1 MGFLDNLCNQL
12 RNKQAAVAP
21 LAAEKEIENHFMKG
35 KAART
40 SYIQLLQFVLLL
52 LKPYAKNQEAGNRF
66 LDCIHRSV
74 GAGNTLDELM
84 TQVLEC
90 EEKDLHHWLQEVSD
104 CGGNGSLALDALL
117 LWQRLEVGEDGLE
130 SLTNFFTMAAIDQ
143 AVIKEAAEAAK
154 LIPGKDEKGVL
165 MKDWHILTPEA
176 LKGYFPSWNPDEQM
190 QLDVAVS
197 LFMRDRV
204 TEAYPLFLKLA
215 KRGNRRA
222 MYYIGEYYRFGW
234 AGLPVNKGLGF
245 HYHHLGAEK
254 GDCLCQLNLAYEKW
268 DEKDKTW
275 QEMIWEEMIPLVLQL
290 AQAGDIVAGD
300 ELADALHSASKKG
313 TYITDKSGNV
323 IDAAKQSE
331 FWYEK
336 VGKDGYWRPTWNL
349 AERYRDDDPEKA
361 ITWYEMVYQMHGDH
375 AGQAANKIGV
385 RYHNQGNYEEALA
398 WYMKGAEDGYDWS
411 MYNVAGCYRDG
422 EGVDED
428 QSKAIEWFKKAYEL
442 HGEVAGNAANRIGL
456 IYWKQGNS
464 TKEFEWMFN
473 GAEEGFDW
481 CMNNLGNCYYSGR
494 GVSQDYGKAREWYQK
509 AIDCHGEA
517 EEDARKSLSNL

>member
-1 MGFLDNLCNQL
+1 MGFLYNLCNQL

-104 CGGNGSLALDALL
+104 CGGNGNLALDALL
-117 LWQRLEVGEDGLE
+117 LWQRLEVGEEGLE

-165 MKDWHILTPEA
+165 MKDWHILAPEA

-197 LFMRDRV
+197 LFMRDQV

-222 MYYIGEYYRFGW
+222 MYYMGEYYRQGW
-234 AGLPVNKGLGF
+234 AGLPVNEGLGF

-254 GDCLCQLNLAYEKW
+254 GEPLCQLNLSYEEGADK
-268 DEKDKTW
+268 EKIW
-275 QEMIWEEMIPLVLQL
+275 QVTIPIVMQL
-290 AQAGDIVAGD
+290 AQAGDIAAED

-336 VGKDGYWRPTWNL
+336 AVKDGYWRPTWNL
-349 AERYRDDDPEKA
+349 AERYGDDDPEKA

-375 AGQAANKIGV
+375 AGK
-385 RYHNQGNYEEALA
+385 
-398 WYMKGAEDGYDWS
+398 
-411 MYNVAGCYRDG
+411 
-422 EGVDED
+422 
-428 QSKAIEWFKKAYEL
+428 
-442 HGEVAGNAANRIGL
+442 AANRIGL

-481 CMNNLGNCYYSGR
+481 CMNNLGNCYYYGR

-509 AIDCHGEA
+509 AINLHGEA
-517 EEDARKSLSNL
+517 EEQARKNLNSL